1 MMAMGGSTNGIL
13 HLLAIAHEAGVS
25 FTLRDIDEISR
36 KVPYIVSMRPAGL
49 YVMADLDAVGGVP
62 LVLKKLLERGYLRGE
77 ALTVTGKTLA
87 ESLREYRFPNVPH
100 EHIVKDPANPIRPT
114 GGARILWGNL
124 APEGAVLKVAATGIE
139 RFEGRARPFDD
150 EDSAFEAI
158 KRNEILPGDVV
169 VIRYVGPKGAPGMP
183 EMLRVTA
190 AIVGAGLGESV
201 AMVTDGRFSG
211 ATRGMMV
218 GHVAP
223 EAAVGGPIA
232 VVEEGDRIL
241 IDAKE
246 EKLELLIDKTELE
259 RRMKEWRPRPP
270 KVRTGLL
277 AKYAALVQSASKG
290 AVTSPGPA
298 G

>member
-1 MMAMGGSTNGIL
+1 
-13 HLLAIAHEAGVS
+13 
-25 FTLRDIDEISR
+25 
-36 KVPYIVSMRPAGL
+36 
-49 YVMADLDAVGGVP
+49 
-62 LVLKKLLERGYLRGE
+62 
-77 ALTVTGKTLA
+77 
-87 ESLREYRFPNVPH
+87 
-100 EHIVKDPANPIRPT
+100 
-114 GGARILWGNL
+114 
-124 APEGAVLKVAATGIE
+124 
-139 RFEGRARPFDD
+139 
-150 EDSAFEAI
+150 
-158 KRNEILPGDVV
+158 
-169 VIRYVGPKGAPGMP
+169 MP

-246 EKLELLIDKTELE
+246 GRLELLIDKTELE

-270 KVRTGLL
+270 KARAGLL